1 MSRIAFIFP
10 GQGAQYVGMGKDF
23 YEQVSCSKEV
33 FDLAGEVTGLDIKKL
48 CFEPNEEINITEYT
62 QIAMVAAETAMLRAL
77 EEQGIVPE
85 TLHLPQKE
93 TNNLLKA

>member
-33 FDLAGEVTGLDIKKL
+33 FDLAGEVTEK
-48 CFEPNEEINITEYT
+48 
-62 QIAMVAAETAMLRAL
+62 
-77 EEQGIVPE
+77 
-85 TLHLPQKE
+85 
-93 TNNLLKA
+93 